1 MCYKNEMAVSTPWGA
16 DGQILC
22 LSIGRNRGKV
32 TKLVV
37 FATVGD
43 GYQVFGI
50 SPVGDA
56 DTGDLAL
63 LCHIYCPLFFHNGI
77 IGKLVPGDPATFL
90 HKTYDPLALEFVCG
104 NWSDVFLTR

>member
-32 TKLVV
+32 TKVVV

-43 GYQVFGI
+43 GFQVFGI
-50 SPVGDA
+50 SPVGV
-56 DTGDLAL
+56 LA
-63 LCHIYCPLFFHNGI
+63 
-77 IGKLVPGDPATFL
+77 PG
-90 HKTYDPLALEFVCG
+90 G
-104 NWSDVFLTR
+104 NDHSGPGENRQL